1 MFCFNAIILLQI
13 KGDKKYFA
21 EISFKKT
28 IKIYDH
34 NINARGH
41 GKLWKFFTNQVDEKV
56 HAFLK
61 HTVCLW
67 PILVRHNKKR
77 KFPKTEEQ

>member
-13 KGDKKYFA
+13 KGDEKYFA
-21 EISFKKT
+21 EISFKKK

-41 GKLWKFFTNQVDEKV
+41 ENYGK
-56 HAFLK
+56 
-61 HTVCLW
+61 
-67 PILVRHNKKR
+67 ILQIK
-77 KFPKTEEQ
+77 

>member
-34 NINARGH
+34 NINNARGH
-41 GKLWKFFTNQVDEKV
+41 ENYGK
-56 HAFLK
+56 
-61 HTVCLW
+61 
-67 PILVRHNKKR
+67 ILQIK
-77 KFPKTEEQ
+77 